1 VLYSVFFVVG
11 LLANMLVLWVI
22 LRGSHIKTMTDVS
35 LLNLIISD
43 ILLIFTLPFLAH
55 YARDHW
61 VFGSTMCTLVLS
73 VYQIGF
79 YAGIFFIVLMSIDRY
94 LTIVRAVYS
103 LRIRTKTCGILACI
117 FIWILAVAS
126 SFPELR
132 YLGVINNGN
141 ETLCSAYP
149 ENNHNNIKSG
159 SIFKMNVLGL
169 LIPLSIVGFCYFMIL
184 WSLQKSCRSE
194 KLAIRLVIVVMVVFF
209 CCWTPYNI
217 AAFLKALELK
227 HILTPGCELSKTIQL
242 LLQITEAMAYSHSC
256 LNPFLYVFVGE
267 KFKRDLSRLLLHTP
281 CSQIHSEFISTTE
294 YDYGDLPP
302 EPCEYGPHSSR
313 ILPLLYSVFFVVGL
327 LGNLLVLW
335 VILKGAQ
342 LKSMTDVSLLNL
354 TIADLLLIST
364 LPFLAHYA
372 RSTWVFGSFMCTL
385 VLSVYHIG
393 FYAGIFFIVLMSI
406 DRYLAIVHSVF
417 ALRIRTKTYGI
428 LASISVWIFAVA
440 SSFPELLHL
449 GVENNATQ
457 NVCSAYPKNN
467 QYSDVRSK
475 AIFKMNV
482 LGLLIPL
489 IVVGF
494 CYSMVLRKLK
504 TLRNSKKL
512 AIRLV
517 AMVMVVFF
525 CCWIPYNIAAF
536 LSALEMKLI
545 LTPGCKLS
553 KTIRLLLQITE
564 AVAYSHSCLNPFL
577 YVFVGQKF
585 RK

>member
-1 VLYSVFFVVG
+1 MMLFLDDPDEMKSAVSSKGYIINP
-11 LLANMLVLWVI
+11 NMVP
-22 LRGSHIKTMTDVS
+22 SHTVMR
-35 LLNLIISD
+35 IS
-43 ILLIFTLPFLAH
+43 
-55 YARDHW
+55 
-61 VFGSTMCTLVLS
+61 
-73 VYQIGF
+73 
-79 YAGIFFIVLMSIDRY
+79 
-94 LTIVRAVYS
+94 
-103 LRIRTKTCGILACI
+103 
-117 FIWILAVAS
+117 
-126 SFPELR
+126 
-132 YLGVINNGN
+132 
-141 ETLCSAYP
+141 
-149 ENNHNNIKSG
+149 
-159 SIFKMNVLGL
+159 
-169 LIPLSIVGFCYFMIL
+169 
-184 WSLQKSCRSE
+184 
-194 KLAIRLVIVVMVVFF
+194 
-209 CCWTPYNI
+209 
-217 AAFLKALELK
+217 
-227 HILTPGCELSKTIQL
+227 
-242 LLQITEAMAYSHSC
+242 
-256 LNPFLYVFVGE
+256 
-267 KFKRDLSRLLLHTP
+267 
-281 CSQIHSEFISTTE
+281 SEFISTTE
-294 YDYGDLPP
+294 FDYGDLPS
-302 EPCEYGPHSSR
+302 EPCEYGPHSSH
-313 ILPLLYSVFFVVGL
+313 ILPLLYSVFIVVGL

-354 TIADLLLIST
+354 TIADLLLIFT

-393 FYAGIFFIVLMSI
+393 FYAGIFFIVLMSF

-417 ALRIRTKTYGI
+417 ALKIRTKTYGI
-428 LASISVWIFAVA
+428 LASLFVWIFAVA

-517 AMVMVVFF
+517 ATVMVVFF

-536 LSALEMKLI
+536 LSALEMKLY

-585 RK
+585 RRHLARLLRQTPCFQVQCMKEYMTQAAASVYSQSTSVEERSTAF

>member
-1 VLYSVFFVVG
+1 MV
-11 LLANMLVLWVI
+11 
-22 LRGSHIKTMTDVS
+22 
-35 LLNLIISD
+35 
-43 ILLIFTLPFLAH
+43 
-55 YARDHW
+55 
-61 VFGSTMCTLVLS
+61 
-73 VYQIGF
+73 
-79 YAGIFFIVLMSIDRY
+79 
-94 LTIVRAVYS
+94 
-103 LRIRTKTCGILACI
+103 
-117 FIWILAVAS
+117 
-126 SFPELR
+126 
-132 YLGVINNGN
+132 
-141 ETLCSAYP
+141 
-149 ENNHNNIKSG
+149 
-159 SIFKMNVLGL
+159 KMMMNTTT
-169 LIPLSIVGFCYFMIL
+169 S
-184 WSLQKSCRSE
+184 
-194 KLAIRLVIVVMVVFF
+194 
-209 CCWTPYNI
+209 
-217 AAFLKALELK
+217 
-227 HILTPGCELSKTIQL
+227 
-242 LLQITEAMAYSHSC
+242 
-256 LNPFLYVFVGE
+256 
-267 KFKRDLSRLLLHTP
+267 
-281 CSQIHSEFISTTE
+281 SEFISTTE

-354 TIADLLLIST
+354 TIADLLLIFT

-372 RSTWVFGSFMCTL
+372 RSTWVFGRVMCIL

-393 FYAGIFFIVLMSI
+393 FYAGIFFIVLMSF

-428 LASISVWIFAVA
+428 LASIFVWIFAVA

-457 NVCSAYPKNN
+457 NVCSAYPKND

-545 LTPGCKLS
+545 LPPGCELS
-553 KTIRLLLQITE
+553 KTIRLLLQVTE

-585 RK
+585 RRHLARLLRQTPCFQVQCMKEYMTQAAASVYSQSTSVEERSTAF

>member
-1 VLYSVFFVVG
+1 MAMMLITTPSPEFISTTEFDYSDLPPEPCDYGPHSSHILPVLYSVFFVVG

-43 ILLIFTLPFLAH
+43 LLLIFTLPFLAH

-73 VYQIGF
+73 VYHIGF

-281 CSQIHSEFISTTE
+281 CSQIQCLKIYLTQAGSLE
-294 YDYGDLPP
+294 Y
-302 EPCEYGPHSSR
+302 S
-313 ILPLLYSVFFVVGL
+313 
-327 LGNLLVLW
+327 
-335 VILKGAQ
+335 
-342 LKSMTDVSLLNL
+342 
-354 TIADLLLIST
+354 
-364 LPFLAHYA
+364 
-372 RSTWVFGSFMCTL
+372 RSTSMEEHNLNGGATE
-385 VLSVYHIG
+385 
-393 FYAGIFFIVLMSI
+393 LM
-406 DRYLAIVHSVF
+406 
-417 ALRIRTKTYGI
+417 
-428 LASISVWIFAVA
+428 
-440 SSFPELLHL
+440 
-449 GVENNATQ
+449 
-457 NVCSAYPKNN
+457 
-467 QYSDVRSK
+467 
-475 AIFKMNV
+475 
-482 LGLLIPL
+482 
-489 IVVGF
+489 
-494 CYSMVLRKLK
+494 
-504 TLRNSKKL
+504 
-512 AIRLV
+512 
-517 AMVMVVFF
+517 
-525 CCWIPYNIAAF
+525 
-536 LSALEMKLI
+536 
-545 LTPGCKLS
+545 
-553 KTIRLLLQITE
+553 
-564 AVAYSHSCLNPFL
+564 
-577 YVFVGQKF
+577 
-585 RK
+585 